1 MGALSCWENAGI
13 QHRTHILELLH
24 KKNQIAGFFIH
35 QLHPV
40 IVWGLFRGWGDA
52 FILALPAA
60 FIGQS
65 RLHGQRSFLIK
76 EIQVLIVA
84 RLSADTES
92 ARRSNQLI
100 LKEINPEF
108 SLERPMLKL
117 KLQYFDHLMQ
127 RANLWKR
134 LWCWE
139 RLRAREGG
147 NRGWDVWMAS
157 LTHEFE

>member
-100 LKEINPEF
+100 LKEINPEY
-108 SLERPMLKL
+108 SLVGQMLKL
-117 KLQYFDHLMQ
+117 KNTLVI
-127 RANLWKR
+127 
-134 LWCWE
+134 WCKMIGKGLDAGKDW
-139 RLRAREGG
+139 RQREGG
-147 NRGWDVWMAS
+147 CSRGWDD
-157 LTHEFE
+157 